1 LTPPRLRALSPRGR
15 GGAAASGPDKEL
27 FAALGKDASFYLY
40 AYLGAYKDK
49 DAPDKPEVLKMIS
62 EVDPDEVEGRE
73 KEAERKV
80 KMEESKKE
88 RKEEREKVKAIM
100 EY

>member
-1 LTPPRLRALSPRGR
+1 MYERAR
-15 GGAAASGPDKEL
+15 AAASGPDKEL

-62 EVDPDEVEGRE
+62 EVDPDEVRGRE
-73 KEAERKV
+73 AEAEHKV
-80 KMEESKKE
+80 KMEEHKKE
-88 RKEEREKVKAIM
+88 RKEQKEKVKAIM